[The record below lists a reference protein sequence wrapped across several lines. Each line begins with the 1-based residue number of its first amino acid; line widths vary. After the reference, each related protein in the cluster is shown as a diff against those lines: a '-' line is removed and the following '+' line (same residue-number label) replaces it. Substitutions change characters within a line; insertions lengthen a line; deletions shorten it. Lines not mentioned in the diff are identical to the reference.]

1 MARPKKN
8 TKEEQS
14 YLVSLEKY
22 NQALAESTKTI
33 SRLNAFLDKFES
45 QPMNLSSLEQSNGQF
60 APLSES
66 SSEEKTSSP
75 LDSLELANGQV
86 EETAMDRVK
95 KLEKVLCTA
104 QTNPFG
110 TTEFSIFEQ
119 NLDGM
124 TVASMQSLAQRVG
137 VNPWGSLPVLKQD
150 LKTAFIHSNKQGTM
164 KPPPRVQGVKLDPN
178 DPKHLKVMQA
188 LNMKVG

>member
-1 MARPKKN
+1 MARPKKP
-8 TKEEQS
+8 TKEES
-14 YLVSLEKY
+14 EYLVTLEKY
-22 NQALAESTKTI
+22 NQALAESAKTI

-45 QPMNLSSLEQSNGQF
+45 MNLSSLEQANGQF
-60 APLSES
+60 APLPEASNEDQV
-66 SSEEKTSSP
+66 SSP
-75 LDSLELANGQV
+75 LESLEQVNGQV
-86 EETAMDRVK
+86 EETELDKVK

-124 TVASMQSLAQRVG
+124 TMASMQSLAQRVG
-137 VNPWGSLPVLKQD
+137 VNPWSALPVLKTD

-164 KPPPRVQGVKLDPN
+164 KRPPLAQGVKLDPS

-188 LNMKVG
+188 LNMKIS

>member
-1 MARPKKN
+1 MARPKKP
-8 TKEEQS
+8 TKEESS
-14 YLVSLEKY
+14 YLASLEKY

-45 QPMNLSSLEQSNGQF
+45 MNLSSLEQSNGQF

-75 LDSLELANGQV
+75 LESLEQANGQL
-86 EETAMDRVK
+86 EESAMDRVK
-95 KLEKVLCTA
+95 RLEKVLCTA

>member
-1 MARPKKN
+1 MARPKKP
-8 TKEEQS
+8 TKEESS
-14 YLVSLEKY
+14 YLTSLEKY
-22 NQALAESTKTI
+22 NQALAESKEVI
-33 SRLNAFLDKFES
+33 KRLNSFLDKFES
-45 QPMNLSSLEQSNGQF
+45 MNLSSLEQSNGQF

-66 SSEEKTSSP
+66 SSEEKTSSQ
-75 LDSLELANGQV
+75 LESLELANGQV

-137 VNPWGSLPVLKQD
+137 VNPWVSLPVLKQD
-150 LKTAFIHSNKQGTM
+150 LKTAFIRSNKQGTM

-178 DPKHLKVMQA
+178 NPKHLKVMQA